1 MGYEDSVRYGRCAQ
15 IWGSV
20 NYPKL
25 RNGRYVCMIDGEDMG
40 EEGPESVPSEHKLY
54 VCTVAW

>member
-1 MGYEDSVRYGRCAQ
+1 MEGEEGAEEANRQWREGEY
-15 IWGSV
+15 
-20 NYPKL
+20 
-25 RNGRYVCMIDGEDMG
+25 RYVCMIDGEDMG